1 MEVSTRPGK
10 EKNINL
16 ILFKV
21 SIQYGCFI
29 RAKTCMNHIN
39 VSCFIVDGIFD
50 EENRRP
56 TNVCWIIPFIIAI
69 ITFIVFGVL
78 ATLTAGPGGIAVRLD
93 PDNNFG
99 SNCGFD
105 SDVLDKTVRI
115 SIDDRKCGADPR
127 LNYTCNHHH
136 VSLEIK

>member
-1 MEVSTRPGK
+1 
-10 EKNINL
+10 
-16 ILFKV
+16 
-21 SIQYGCFI
+21 
-29 RAKTCMNHIN
+29 MNHIN
-39 VSCFIVDGIFD
+39 VSCFVVDGIFE

-56 TNVCWIIPFIIAI
+56 TNVFWILPFTLAV

-78 ATLTAGPGGIAVRLD
+78 ASLTAGPGGIAVRLD
-93 PDNNFG
+93 PESSFG

-115 SIDDRKCGADPR
+115 SIDDRKCGADPG

-136 VSLEIK
+136 VSLKIK